1 MHRFTGKHAVV
12 TGGTSGIGRATA
24 LRLRSEGAR
33 VLVTGRDR
41 GRLTSVGEA
50 EGITA
55 VLDDAADPDT
65 GRRLRDAVDQ
75 HLDGRVDALFLNAG
89 LGAFSPV
96 GAVVSEEVDRQ
107 FAVNVRGPLLH
118 LAALDS
124 ALAPGAA
131 VLFNSSVVNGLM
143 MPGAAVY
150 AGTKGAV
157 RSAMRS
163 AAGELAARGIRVNA
177 ISPGPVDTGFF
188 SATGLGEREVEAFAT
203 TVLGQVPLGRF
214 GTPDEIAAPAAFLLS
229 SEASFVLG
237 HELVVDGG
245 MS

>member
-1 MHRFTGKHAVV
+1 MARFSDKNAVV

-24 LRLRSEGAR
+24 LRLRDEGAR
-33 VLVTGRDR
+33 VLVTGRDAT
-41 GRLTSVGEA
+41 RLGAIGSTD
-50 EGITA
+50 GITA

-65 GRRLRDAVDQ
+65 GQHLRDAVDV
-75 HLDGRVDALFLNAG
+75 HLGGRVDALFLNAG
-89 LGAFSPV
+89 SGAFAPV
-96 GAVVSEEVDRQ
+96 GGVVSTDVDRQ
-107 FAVNVRGPLLH
+107 FAVNVRGPLLQ

-131 VLFNSSVVNGLM
+131 VLFNSSVVNGLT
-143 MPGAAVY
+143 MPGASVY
-150 AGTKGAV
+150 AATKGAV

-163 AAGELAARGIRVNA
+163 AAGELAGRGIRVNA
-177 ISPGPVDTGFF
+177 ISPGPIDTGFF
-188 SATGLGEREVEAFAT
+188 GATGLGEDEVAAFAT

-214 GTPDEIAAPAAFLLS
+214 GTPEEVAATAAFLLS
-229 SEASFVLG
+229 PEASFVLG

>member
-1 MHRFTGKHAVV
+1 MTRFIDKHAVV

-24 LRLRSEGAR
+24 LRLRDEGAR
-33 VLVTGRDR
+33 VLVTGRDTE
-41 GRLTSVGEA
+41 RLEAVGKE

-55 VLDDAADPDT
+55 VLDDAASPDT
-65 GRRLRDAVDQ
+65 GERLRTAVDL
-75 HLDGRVDALFLNAG
+75 HLEGRVDALFLNAG
-89 LGAFSPV
+89 LGAFAPI
-96 GAVVSEEVDRQ
+96 GGVVSAEIDRQ
-107 FAVNVRGPLLH
+107 FAVNVRGPLLQ

-124 ALAPGAA
+124 ALAPGSA
-131 VLFNSSVVNGLM
+131 VLFNSSVVNDLM

-150 AGTKGAV
+150 AATKGAV

-188 SATGLGEREVEAFAT
+188 GATGLGQEEIEAFAT
-203 TVLGQVPLGRF
+203 TVLGQVPLARF
-214 GTPDEIAAPAAFLLS
+214 ATSEEIAATAAFLLS
-229 SEASFVLG
+229 AEASFVLG

-245 MS
+245 IS

>member
-1 MHRFTGKHAVV
+1 MSRFTGKHAVV

-24 LRLRSEGAR
+24 LRLRDEGAR
-33 VLVTGRDR
+33 VLVTGRDLE
-41 GRLTSVGEA
+41 RLTAIGEA
-50 EGITA
+50 DSITA

-65 GRRLRDAVDQ
+65 GRRLREAVDL

-89 LGAFSPV
+89 LGAFAPV
-96 GAVVSEEVDRQ
+96 GGVVSQEVDRQ
-107 FAVNVRGPLLH
+107 FAVNVRGPLLQ

-150 AGTKGAV
+150 AATKGAV

-163 AAGELAARGIRVNA
+163 AAGELAARGVRVNA

-188 SATGLGEREVEAFAT
+188 GATGLGEREVEAFAT

-214 GTPDEIAAPAAFLLS
+214 GTADEIAATAAFLLS
-229 SEASFVLG
+229 DEASFVLG

>member
-1 MHRFTGKHAVV
+1 MTRFSGKHAVV

-24 LRLRSEGAR
+24 LRLRDEGAR
-33 VLVTGRDR
+33 VLVTGRDLER
-41 GRLTSVGEA
+41 LTALGRLD
-50 EGITA
+50 GITA

-65 GRRLRDAVDQ
+65 GRRLREAVDL

-89 LGAFSPV
+89 LGAFAPV
-96 GAVVSEEVDRQ
+96 GGVLPEEVDRQ
-107 FAVNVRGPLLH
+107 FAVNVRGPLLQ

-124 ALAPGAA
+124 ALEPGGA
-131 VLFNSSVVNGLM
+131 VLFNTSVVNGLT

-150 AGTKGAV
+150 AATKGAV

-163 AAGELAARGIRVNA
+163 AAGELAVRGVRVNA

-188 SATGLGEREVEAFAT
+188 SATGMAAHEIETFST
-203 TVLGQVPLGRF
+203 SVLGQVPLGRF
-214 GTPDEIAAPAAFLLS
+214 GTADEIAATAAFLLS
-229 SEASFVLG
+229 DDASFVLG

>member
-1 MHRFTGKHAVV
+1 MTRFTGKHAVV

-24 LRLRSEGAR
+24 LRLRDEGAR
-33 VLVTGRDR
+33 VLVTGRDAA
-41 GRLTSVGEA
+41 RLAAVGA
-50 EGITA
+50 QDGITA
-55 VLDDAADPDT
+55 VLDDAARTDT
-65 GRRLRDAVDQ
+65 GPRLRAAVDL
-75 HLDGRVDALFLNAG
+75 HLEGRVDALFLNAG
-89 LGAFSPV
+89 LGAFAPV
-96 GAVVSEEVDRQ
+96 GAVVATEVDRQ
-107 FAVNVRGPLLH
+107 FAINVRGPLLQ

-131 VLFNSSVVNGLM
+131 VVFNTSVVNGLM

-163 AAGELAARGIRVNA
+163 AAAELAARGIRVNA
-177 ISPGPVDTGFF
+177 VSPGPVDTGFF
-188 SATGLGEREVEAFAT
+188 DATGLAPQEIDAFAT
-203 TVLGQVPLGRF
+203 AVLGQVPLGRF
-214 GTPDEIAAPAAFLLS
+214 GTPEEVAAVAAFLLS
-229 SEASFVLG
+229 AEASFVLG

>member
-1 MHRFTGKHAVV
+1 MDRFTGKHAVV

-24 LRLRSEGAR
+24 LRLRDEGAR
-33 VLVTGRDR
+33 VLVTGRDAA
-41 GRLTSVGEA
+41 RLESVGR
-50 EGITA
+50 EGVVA
-55 VLDDAADPDT
+55 VLDDAAAPDT
-65 GRRLRDAVDQ
+65 GQRLRDAVDL

-89 LGAFSPV
+89 LGAFTPIGGVTV
-96 GAVVSEEVDRQ
+96 GEVDRQ
-107 FAVNVRGPLLH
+107 FA
-118 LAALDS
+118 ALDS
-124 ALAPGAA
+124 ALVPGGA
-131 VLFNSSVVNGLM
+131 VLFTTSVVNGLM

-150 AGTKGAV
+150 AATKGAA

-177 ISPGPVDTGFF
+177 VSPGPVDTGFF
-188 SATGLGEREVEAFAT
+188 GATGLGEAEIEAFVT

-214 GTPDEIAAPAAFLLS
+214 GDPEEVAATAAFLLS
-229 SEASFVLG
+229 SDASFVLG

>member
-1 MHRFTGKHAVV
+1 MTRFTDKHAVV

-24 LRLRSEGAR
+24 LRLRDEGAR
-33 VLVTGRDR
+33 VLVTGRDAE
-41 GRLTSVGEA
+41 RLSSIGEA
-50 EGITA
+50 DGITA
-55 VLDDAADPDT
+55 VLDDAAEPDT
-65 GRRLRDAVDQ
+65 GQRLRAAVDL

-96 GAVVSEEVDRQ
+96 GGVVSTEVDRQ
-107 FAVNVRGPLLH
+107 FAINVRGPLLQ

-143 MPGAAVY
+143 MPGASVY
-150 AGTKGAV
+150 AATKGAV

-163 AAGELAARGIRVNA
+163 TAGELAARGIRVNA

-188 SATGLGEREVEAFAT
+188 GATGLGEQELEAFAT

-214 GTPDEIAAPAAFLLS
+214 GTADEIAATAAFLLS
-229 SEASFVLG
+229 HEASFVLG

-245 MS
+245 MA

>member
-1 MHRFTGKHAVV
+1 MSRFSSSHAVI

-24 LRLRSEGAR
+24 VRLADEGAR
-33 VLVTGRDR
+33 VLVTGRDPER
-41 GRLTSVGEA
+41 LQVVGRVSGV
-50 EGITA
+50 TA
-55 VLDDAADPDT
+55 VLDDAADAET
-65 GRRLRDAVDQ
+65 GERLRAAVDV

-89 LGAFSPV
+89 LGAFAPL
-96 GAVVSEEVDRQ
+96 GATAAGEVDRQ
-107 FAVNVRGPLLH
+107 FGINVRGPLLQ
-118 LAALDS
+118 LAALDG

-131 VLFNSSVVNGLM
+131 VLFNTSIVNSVM
-143 MPGAAVY
+143 MPTAVVY
-150 AGTKGAV
+150 AATKGAV

-188 SATGLGEREVEAFAT
+188 GATGLTESEIEGFASS
-203 TVLGQVPLGRF
+203 VLGQVPLGRF
-214 GTPDEIAAPAAFLLS
+214 ATPEEVAAVAAFLLS
-229 SEASFVLG
+229 DDASYVLG

>member
-1 MHRFTGKHAVV
+1 MTRFTGTHAVV

-24 LRLRSEGAR
+24 LRLRDEGAR
-33 VLVTGRDR
+33 VLVTGRDAD
-41 GRLTSVGEA
+41 RLEAVGKE
-50 EGITA
+50 EGIIA
-55 VLDDAADPDT
+55 VLDDAGSADT
-65 GRRLRDAVDQ
+65 GERLRTAVDV

-89 LGAFSPV
+89 FGAFAPV
-96 GAVVSEEVDRQ
+96 GGVQAVEFDRQ
-107 FAVNVRGPLLH
+107 YATNVRGPMLQ

-124 ALAPGAA
+124 ALAPGSA
-131 VLFNSSVVNGLM
+131 VLFNTSVVNGLK
-143 MPGAAVY
+143 MPGASVY

-177 ISPGPVDTGFF
+177 VSPGPVDTGFF
-188 SATGLGEREVEAFAT
+188 GATGLGEQELEAFAA

-214 GTPDEIAAPAAFLLS
+214 GTPDEVAAVATFLLS

>member
-1 MHRFTGKHAVV
+1 MTRFIDKHAVV

-24 LRLRSEGAR
+24 LRLRDEGAR
-33 VLVTGRDR
+33 VLVTGRDTE
-41 GRLTSVGEA
+41 RLEAVGKE

-55 VLDDAADPDT
+55 VLDDAASPDT
-65 GRRLRDAVDQ
+65 GERLRTAVDL
-75 HLDGRVDALFLNAG
+75 HLEGRVDALFLNAG
-89 LGAFSPV
+89 LGAFAPI
-96 GAVVSEEVDRQ
+96 GGVVSAEIDRQ
-107 FAVNVRGPLLH
+107 FAVNVRGPLLQ

-124 ALAPGAA
+124 ALAPGSA
-131 VLFNSSVVNGLM
+131 VLFNSSVVNDLM

-150 AGTKGAV
+150 AATKGAV

-188 SATGLGEREVEAFAT
+188 GATGLGQEEIEAFAT
-203 TVLGQVPLGRF
+203 TVLGQVPLARF
-214 GTPDEIAAPAAFLLS
+214 ATSEEIAATAAFLLS
-229 SEASFVLG
+229 AEANFVLG

-245 MS
+245 IS